1 MLKKILFSLLCMLMI
16 SSGMTAAYRIFEPKQ
31 SQAVVDSS
39 SFISYASLKDYI
51 VSSGESRQHFLFF
64 YNDGDPDSMYVHTS
78 VLNDVSAKTGL
89 DLNSLIEVVDLSG
102 YNQENL
108 PASLANDWGLSSY
121 PSFAIVTLK
130 DGEITVIS
138 RLESTTSSPV
148 TSPIL
153 IQWLKDNGIYH

>member
-1 MLKKILFSLLCMLMI
+1 
-16 SSGMTAAYRIFEPKQ
+16 
-31 SQAVVDSS
+31 
-39 SFISYASLKDYI
+39 
-51 VSSGESRQHFLFF
+51 
-64 YNDGDPDSMYVHTS
+64 MYVHTS

-108 PASLANDWGLSSY
+108 PASLASDWGISSY